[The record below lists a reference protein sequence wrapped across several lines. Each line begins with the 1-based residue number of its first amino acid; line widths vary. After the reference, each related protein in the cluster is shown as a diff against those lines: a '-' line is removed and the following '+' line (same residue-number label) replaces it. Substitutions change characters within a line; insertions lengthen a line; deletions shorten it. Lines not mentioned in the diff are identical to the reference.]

1 MCDMYSRLMVNLEAV
16 INFVGYD
23 GNSGQKL
30 VHLYQ
35 EYTTGKWHMCDI
47 VSNEPFSGGS
57 IIQNSIKRQPDQEHG
72 DFEVLVPE
80 GNGLL
85 KH

>member
-47 VSNEPFSGGS
+47 VSNEPFSGAPLS
-57 IIQNSIKRQPDQEHG
+57 KTRLSDSQTRNMET
-72 DFEVLVPE
+72 
-80 GNGLL
+80 L
-85 KH
+85 KY